1 MAEQRIDAWQQLAGK
16 VAPAVFAAPGTWA
29 DPTQGVERR
38 HEYAQA
44 IRYLERH
51 ILGTPWQDFLALG
64 VAVMA
69 ARRIDAGT
77 VAGRIRTVHY
87 RLRLLFL
94 ELGLT
99 RLDQWDPARHLL
111 AYAMR
116 ELLVADTQDMRMRLI
131 ADYLSLT
138 HHIHHWWSGLS
149 PTDQEPYRPL
159 AALYIESASLQQR
172 LRQLGGW
179 REVHAQQRLRRK
191 TETDAIVPHFAAIR
205 AEAHLRHNRLAR
217 LLTAYRQAVLVVEAG
232 APLPYR
238 FSYDEGGDPAKGIPP
253 HTRIH
258 CRLWNRV
265 SFVTTHQD
273 HYEIASFYK
282 WCRPGRTAAA
292 KAARNE
298 GYPLFLEITQCEA
311 LLDSRSESDFWFLDL
326 LRYRL
331 LGRAPYAVG
340 AEAKTARQAWLRQWG
355 YGTSD
360 TMARTAPLN
369 TSARGLLTW
378 RQTDTTFIQQASR
391 RTEGWLVPVEGF
403 YAASLFGLLA
413 IDLFTSTGMRMN
425 ELQQIAL
432 TKECLV
438 RTTIPAAPGA
448 EDQRPHQHYL
458 LRLIPK
464 GQRENTRANY
474 YISDET
480 KHLLYKTAVLLREHY
495 DADTLPIVPYHPGA
509 GRAHRFGAAPY
520 LFQYSG
526 IHLPSTDITACM
538 RFLLHGMVFRT
549 ADNDPVIVKGHLLRH
564 AFATHAVQVQK
575 LPLDVIGAL
584 LHQKD
589 LTVTDYYSAPTERMV
604 RTVAVDLLARIA
616 THLDLGEAVL
626 RAPAELQRALQ
637 EGMARNGT
645 LAHVIGGS
653 CSCDAFCPAQFAC
666 VGCSAKIPDP
676 ERRAEVEDH
685 LDWNTQGRARA
696 ERRGLALQMLHHEQ
710 QIRYARAELAEM
722 AAIEAYRKDE
732 QHAVSITATP

>member
-1 MAEQRIDAWQQLAGK
+1 MGAG
-16 VAPAVFAAPGTWA
+16 
-29 DPTQGVERR
+29 RR
-38 HEYAQA
+38 HEYASA
-44 IRYLERH
+44 IRYIERH
-51 ILGTPWQDFLALG
+51 VLGTPWQDFLTLG

-69 ARRIDAGT
+69 ARRIDAAT
-77 VAGRIRTVHY
+77 LLGRIRVVHY
-87 RLRLLFL
+87 RLRLLFNA
-94 ELGLT
+94 LGLT
-99 RLDQWDPARHLL
+99 RLEQWDPARHLL
-111 AYAMR
+111 AYAMH
-116 ELLVADTQDMRMRLI
+116 ELLKEDTQHTRLLLI
-131 ADYLSLT
+131 TYYLGVTQQIHQWWCGLAPADQAL
-138 HHIHHWWSGLS
+138 
-149 PTDQEPYRPL
+149 YRPF

-172 LRQLGGW
+172 LRKLGGW
-179 REVHAQQRLRRK
+179 QEVTAQQQLRRK

-217 LLTAYRQAVLVVEAG
+217 LRTAYRQATLAVEAG
-232 APLPYR
+232 AALPYV
-238 FSYDEGGDPAKGIPP
+238 FSYDEGGDTDKGVPP

-258 CRLWNRV
+258 CRLWDRV
-265 SFVTTHQD
+265 SFVTAHQD
-273 HYEIASFYK
+273 QYEIASYYT
-282 WCRPGRTAAA
+282 WCRPGRTAAT
-292 KAARNE
+292 KAARNA
-298 GYPLFLEITQCEA
+298 GYPLFLEVTACES
-311 LLDSRSESDFWFLDL
+311 LLDSRAESDFWFLDL

-340 AEAKTARQAWLRQWG
+340 VEAMAARQAWLRQWG
-355 YGTSD
+355 YGTGD
-360 TMARTAPLN
+360 AQARTAPLN

-378 RQTDTTFIQQASR
+378 RRTDTTFIQQASR

-438 RTTIPAAPGA
+438 RTTIPAPPGA
-448 EDQRPHQHYL
+448 TDQRSHQHYL

-464 GQRENTRANY
+464 GQREDIRANY
-474 YISDET
+474 YISDAT
-480 KHLLYKTAVLLREHY
+480 KHLLYKTAVLLQEHY
-495 DADTLPIVPYHPGA
+495 DADTLPVVPYHPGA

-526 IHLPSTDITACM
+526 IHLQSTDINACM

-549 ADNDPVIVKGHLLRH
+549 TDNDPVIVKGHLLRH

-575 LPLDVIGAL
+575 MPVDVIGAL

-589 LTVTDYYSAPTERMV
+589 LNVTNYYSAPTERMV

-616 THLDLGEAVL
+616 THIDLGEAVL

-653 CSCDAFCPAQFAC
+653 CSCDAFCPARFAC

-676 ERRAEVEDH
+676 ARRAEVEDH
-685 LDWNTQGRARA
+685 LDWNLQGRARA
-696 ERRGLALQMLHHEQ
+696 EQRGLALQMLHHEQ

-722 AAIEAYRKDE
+722 TAIEAYRKDA
-732 QHAVSITATP
+732 QHAITITATP